1 MNKRKRTK
9 CWSKSVGERGYRIRL
24 YEARPG
30 SPIMR
35 SVHINGK
42 EDRKS
47 LGHRD
52 KELAIRQAYDLL
64 KAVLANETAIE
75 RETLTIGLLA
85 SLYNKSPRHLSKKV
99 RTQRDDVRKL
109 ERVVAFLGATRDVES
124 LSGSDVERYT
134 MARRKGHA
142 SIIGVTTDKLV
153 KNRTIEAD
161 LLALSRALH
170 WAMRER
176 TRTGERLLKENPLF
190 GVKLPK
196 EKNPTRPVMSHD
208 EYLQLLEVADRVNP
222 LLKLALVVAEGT
234 GRRISAVR
242 NLLWEDVSFSK
253 SSIRWRAENDK
264 KGYEHVVPMSEAVS
278 EALHAQRKA
287 RRSIGNTPVFESQKD
302 ALKPCDRYLFDHW
315 LRRAYSLAELEPQHG
330 GLWHPIRRKWVTERK
345 GYPVK
350 DVAAAGGWRDEQT
363 MLRSYQHTDAETILQ
378 VVLHPTQRLGL
389 AK

>member
-35 SVHINGK
+35 SAHINGK

-52 KELAIRQAYDLL
+52 KELATRQAYDLL

-85 SLYNKSPRHLSKKV
+85 SLYSESLRHLSKKE

-109 ERVVAFLGATRDVES
+109 QRVVAFLGATRDVAS

-142 SIIGVTTDKLV
+142 SIIGVTTGKRV

-161 LLALSRALH
+161 LLTPSRALH

-208 EYLQLLEVADRVNP
+208 EYLQLLVVADRINP

-242 NLLWEDVSFSK
+242 NLLWEDVDFPNSA
-253 SSIRWRAENDK
+253 IRWRAENDK
-264 KGYEHVVPMSEAVS
+264 NGYEQVVPMSDVIGG
-278 EALHAQRKA
+278 ALLAQRNVKRA
-287 RRSIGNTPVFESQKD
+287 IGNTPVFPSPQ
-302 ALKPCDRYLFDHW
+302 APLKPCSRHLLDDW
-315 LRRAYSLAELEPQHG
+315 LRRSYGVAELQPRPG

-345 GYPVK
+345 DYPVK
-350 DVAAAGGWRDEQT
+350 DVAAAGGWRDEQNN
-363 MLRSYQHTDAETILQ
+363 AP
-378 VVLHPTQRLGL
+378 VVSTH
-389 AK
+389 